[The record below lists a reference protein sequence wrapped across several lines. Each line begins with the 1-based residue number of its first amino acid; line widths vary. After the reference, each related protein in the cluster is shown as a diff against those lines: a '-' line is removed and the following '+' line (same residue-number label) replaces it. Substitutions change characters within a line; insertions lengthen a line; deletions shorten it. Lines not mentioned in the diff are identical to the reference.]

1 MRRRNALIALSNNR
15 GPFLSA
21 IHSMNIYGALLKV
34 VKYAV
39 QFLSEPICTIVSL
52 FDPAQSPDH
61 PVNLQPAS
69 GKAVRIT
76 FVPEL

>member
-34 VKYAV
+34 VKYAANMTAKKSTNT
-39 QFLSEPICTIVSL
+39 SETLKYGKVSNHL
-52 FDPAQSPDH
+52 KSTFD
-61 PVNLQPAS
+61 NY
-69 GKAVRIT
+69 
-76 FVPEL
+76 